1 MSRARWIVVDATA
14 VFFLAVVL
22 IGPWIRLKYLDNWWS
37 IESTFI
43 ADARFLKQNL
53 PHPGW
58 QPNWYCGTRYD
69 YIYPPALRYGTAA
82 ISMALGVIP
91 AKAYHIYTGIFYC
104 LGIAGVWLL
113 VRLASGSRGGAW
125 LATAATA
132 TLSPAFVFLD
142 TYRNEAST
150 VHWLPQ
156 RLSVLVRYGE
166 GPHMTAFAVLGLAL
180 AAAWFGLRKGRP
192 GALALTAVLCAL
204 VVSNNFYGATA
215 LAMFFPIL
223 AWALWLTEWDHRVW
237 LRAAAIA
244 ALAYGLTAFWLTPSY
259 LRVTIENLKLVSQPG
274 NNWSR
279 VAALALAVV
288 FAAASWRLA
297 RNRPERAWPVFVWG
311 SCAFFALNVV
321 GQHHLGFRVVG
332 EPLRLVPELDLVLIL
347 ASVEVVRWLWSQP
360 KGCVTSQPKGC
371 VTKPWIS
378 STAFRLW
385 ISGTAFRLW
394 PRALAVVL
402 VLAAFSQSR
411 DYLQHAWTPFVRD
424 IYFDRRIEYR
434 ITDWMARNMPGSRA
448 LATGSVRFW
457 YDAWHDLPQV
467 GGGSEQGVLNNVV
480 IPAQWQIALGDDP
493 EPSIQWLQCLGADAI
508 IVHDQNSEE
517 LYHDYQYPKKFE
529 GKLPVLWDDHKGSRV
544 YRIPRRWTG
553 LARVVDRARADAL
566 KPPAEP
572 GRERQNLRACVAL
585 VENGPDSPVEFRRE
599 SATAIRLRAR
609 LEPGQTLLVQESFD
623 PYWRAYSGGER
634 LSVRKDAMGFMLI
647 DAPPGNHD
655 IRLVFETPFE
665 NRAGRLATVAS
676 GLMILGLAGL
686 GLRRREV
693 RH

>member
-1 MSRARWIVVDATA
+1 MSRARWIVLDAAA
-14 VFFLAVVL
+14 VFFLAVIL

-43 ADARFLKQNL
+43 ADARFLKQNW

-82 ISMALGVIP
+82 VSMALGVIP

-125 LATAATA
+125 LAAAATA

-142 TYRNEAST
+142 TYRNEAKT
-150 VHWLPQ
+150 VHMLPQ

-215 LAMFFPIL
+215 LAMFFAVL
-223 AWALWLTEWDHRVW
+223 VWAVWLTEWDHRVW

-279 VAALALAVV
+279 IAALALAVV

-311 SCAFFALNVV
+311 SCAFYTLNVV
-321 GQHHLGFRVVG
+321 GQHHLGFRVIG

-347 ASVEVVRWLWSQP
+347 ASVEIVRWLWSRP
-360 KGCVTSQPKGC
+360 G
-371 VTKPWIS
+371 
-378 STAFRLW
+378 R
-385 ISGTAFRLW
+385 TAFRLW

-411 DYLQHAWTPFVRD
+411 FYLRHAWTPFVRD
-424 IYFDRRIEYR
+424 IYYDRRIEYR
-434 ITDWMARNMPGSRA
+434 VTDWMAKNMPGSRA

-457 YDAWHDLPQV
+457 YNAWHDLPQV
-467 GGGSEQGVLNNVV
+467 GGGSEQGVLNNIVM
-480 IPAQWQIALGDDP
+480 PAQWQIALGDDP
-493 EPSIQWLQCLGADAI
+493 EPSIHWLQCLGADAV
-508 IVHDQNSEE
+508 IVHDQTSEE

-529 GKLPVLWDDHKGSRV
+529 GKLPVLLDDHKGSRV
-544 YRIPRRWTG
+544 YRIPRRWPG

-566 KPPAEP
+566 KSPAEP

-599 SATAIRLRAR
+599 STTAIRLGAR

-623 PYWRAYSGGER
+623 PYWRAYSGGAR

-665 NRAGRLATVAS
+665 NRAGRLATAAS
-676 GLMILGLAGL
+676 GLMVLGLAGL
-686 GLRRREV
+686 GLRRRRV
-693 RH
+693 RP